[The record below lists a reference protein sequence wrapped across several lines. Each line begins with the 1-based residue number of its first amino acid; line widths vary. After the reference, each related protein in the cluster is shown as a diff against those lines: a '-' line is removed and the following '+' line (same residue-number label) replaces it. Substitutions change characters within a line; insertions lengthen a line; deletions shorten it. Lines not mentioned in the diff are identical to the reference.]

1 MNIDA
6 LSDETRQAAFEAMVA
21 MAWADAHLTREEIFA
36 VRAAGQLLSLSS
48 DALDA
53 LDAGPP
59 DLSGLPIEDLKWAD
73 RRLVY
78 LCAAW
83 MAVVDGREDDV
94 EGALLAELRER
105 LDVPLEE
112 ATTLRED
119 ARMMHVTA
127 PSSMPWY
134 EELAAVISAAA
145 SRRP

>member
-1 MNIDA
+1 MKIES
-6 LSDETRQAAFEAMVA
+6 LSDEARQAAFEAMVA
-21 MAWADAHLTREEIFA
+21 MAWADAHLTREEVFA
-36 VRAAGQLLSLSS
+36 VRAAGELLTL
-48 DALDA
+48 DADVLDA

-59 DLSGLPIEDLKWAD
+59 DLSSLPIEGLEWAD

-105 LDVPLEE
+105 LDVPHEE
-112 ATTLRED
+112 AATLRED